1 MTVTEILENAAVL
14 LGDANKIFFVDDVL
28 LPFVKEA
35 HLEIQN
41 DLIANGFRPFE
52 ILSTVILVPAN
63 ATELAIPPQDLFIVQ
78 KIEEAAVGSQN
89 FVQLV
94 ERAWEPNAP
103 PSTVLQ
109 YWVFRQNKIQFLG
122 ATQDRN
128 VKIYYISQNAGVI
141 SGASSSIN
149 LTNALPIYSARVAYL
164 AAQFKGRNKEAA
176 RALLGLYGQRL
187 VSFVTIE
194 IKSQQGV
201 TYRRRPYSTKRQA
214 IT

>member
-1 MTVTEILENAAVL
+1 MTVTEVLENAAVL

-52 ILSTVILVPAN
+52 ILSATVTLPAGST
-63 ATELAIPPQDLFIVQ
+63 ALSVPPQDLFIVQ
-78 KIEEAAVGSQN
+78 KIEEAAPGSNN
-89 FVQLV
+89 FSQMI
-94 ERAWEPNAP
+94 ERPWEPNVS
-103 PSTVLQ
+103 PSTTLQ
-109 YWVFRQNKIQFLG
+109 YWVFRQAKIQFLG
-122 ATQDRN
+122 ATTDRDI
-128 VKIYYISQNAGVI
+128 KIYYIAGNAGAV
-141 SGASSSIN
+141 SGAGSQIN
-149 LTNALPIYSARVAYL
+149 LINALPLYSARVAYL

-176 RALLGLYGQRL
+176 KALLGLYAQRL
-187 VSFVTIE
+187 ISYLIIE

-201 TYRRRPYSTKRQA
+201 TYRRRPYSTKRQS